1 MCAQVRIM
9 KDWDPSGKQGPRAPM
24 PDVVTVH
31 QPKDED
37 TFQEKGFIGKDKE
50 GYAKDSFGG
59 AAEPTQAP
67 PQQQLPPIQQPLA

>member
-1 MCAQVRIM
+1 M

-37 TFQEKGFIGKDKE
+37 SSFQDKGFIGKDKE
-50 GYAKDSFGG
+50 GYAKDPSAASAFGG
-59 AAEPTQAP
+59 VEPGAQAP
-67 PQQQLPPIQQPLA
+67 PQQQLPPMQQPLA